1 MSGSLRRAP
10 PDEDRRKHDH
20 AEWIFGH
27 ARFLLHDPRRFGAV
41 LWHDAADG
49 PIAAHPLLAKL
60 GIEPFDE
67 LFTPEYLHKNLQGKN
82 LAIKQA
88 LLAEHIV
95 VGVGNIY
102 PSEALFRARINPRT
116 RSEERRV
123 GKECVSTCRSRW
135 SPDH

>member
-49 PIAAHPLLAKL
+49 PIVAHHLLDKL
-60 GIEPFDE
+60 GIEPSDE
-67 LFTPEYLHKNLQGKN
+67 LFPPEYLNKYLKRKTLTIH
-82 LAIKQA
+82 QA
-88 LLAEHIV
+88 LMAGHIV
-95 VGVGNIY
+95 VGRGIY
-102 PSEALFRARINPRT
+102 Y
-116 RSEERRV
+116 V
-123 GKECVSTCRSRW
+123 
-135 SPDH
+135 